1 MLKNIK
7 SEYFIKN
14 IFSFVYKPTIIRI
27 ARYNKYFQK
36 IANLNIF
43 DYRLL
48 SGKYI
53 IYKENNKGEEYNSYN
68 DALIYKGEY
77 LKGKRNGQG
86 KEYEYIDYIR
96 KIMLIFEGEYLN
108 GKRNGQG
115 KEYYDGKLIYEG
127 EYLNGK
133 RNGQGKEY
141 YNNRLIF
148 KGEYLNGKQW
158 TGTGYDYDGVAYKLK
173 EGKGFVKEHYGYA
186 GSYSDLK
193 FEGEYLNGERNGK
206 GKEYYHEGKLRF
218 DGEYLN
224 GKRWNGK
231 FYTKDNK
238 QYEVINGSGFI
249 KEDSGV
255 LSDYFQGTYINGEKN
270 GKGYVMDG
278 GYRTLYE
285 GEYKNDKKNG
295 YGKEYN
301 HDYYLVYEG
310 DFLNGEKSGKIKEY
324 FTKDNIELIFD
335 GEYLYNHRRR
345 GKEYKDG
352 ILIYEGE
359 YLFDR
364 KWEGKTYNKNKNVI
378 YEIHNGNGKAI
389 EYYGYRMD
397 NKYEG
402 EFLEGKRNGKGKE
415 YLGETLLF
423 EGEYKDGKRNGYGIE
438 YDIIGR
444 IQFKGTY
451 LNGERCINNTIK
463 EKKDEGCIL
472 L

>member
-1 MLKNIK
+1 
-7 SEYFIKN
+7 
-14 IFSFVYKPTIIRI
+14 
-27 ARYNKYFQK
+27 
-36 IANLNIF
+36 
-43 DYRLL
+43 
-48 SGKYI
+48 
-53 IYKENNKGEEYNSYN
+53 
-68 DALIYKGEY
+68 
-77 LKGKRNGQG
+77 
-86 KEYEYIDYIR
+86 
-96 KIMLIFEGEYLN
+96 
-108 GKRNGQG
+108 
-115 KEYYDGKLIYEG
+115 
-127 EYLNGK
+127 
-133 RNGQGKEY
+133 
-141 YNNRLIF
+141 
-148 KGEYLNGKQW
+148 
-158 TGTGYDYDGVAYKLK
+158 
-173 EGKGFVKEHYGYA
+173 
-186 GSYSDLK
+186 
-193 FEGEYLNGERNGK
+193 
-206 GKEYYHEGKLRF
+206 
-218 DGEYLN
+218 
-224 GKRWNGK
+224 
-231 FYTKDNK
+231 
-238 QYEVINGSGFI
+238 
-249 KEDSGV
+249 
-255 LSDYFQGTYINGEKN
+255 
-270 GKGYVMDG
+270 MDG

-364 KWEGKTYNKNKNVI
+364 KWEGKTYDKNKNVI